1 MTGASESNETG
12 WRPGMKTSFTWVCSA
27 GGPLIVVPA
36 EIAQYWRGVEG
47 WSPSEVQRDWAD
59 ESVSDYARAC
69 GIDDYLGTLEVG
81 HGKAL
86 ILGDEP
92 MQTAFIP
99 ASEFIPATEGGI
111 FVRWMWAESEDG
123 VRRALGSVPESAWE
137 TTPHRIEVAREGL
150 LVFDSA
156 WPGDALPPPSRDVVP
171 ASWARIELPE
181 GTYTVDTADYEPDGS
196 TRLILHRLRGRRSD
210 LFDRT
215 PPSR

>member
-1 MTGASESNETG
+1 
-12 WRPGMKTSFTWVCSA
+12 MKTPLTWVCSA
-27 GGPLIVVPA
+27 GGPLVVAPA

-47 WSPSEVQRDWAD
+47 RSPSEVQRDVAD

-69 GIDDYLGTLEVG
+69 GIDAYLGTLKVG

-86 ILGDEP
+86 ILADEP

-99 ASEFIPATEGGI
+99 ASEGGV

-123 VRRALGSVPESAWE
+123 VRRALGAVPESAWE
-137 TTPHRIEVAREGL
+137 PTLHRIEVAREGL

-156 WPGDALPPPSRDVVP
+156 WPGDALPPPSRDEAP

-196 TRLILHRLRGRRSD
+196 TRLILHRLRGHRSD
-210 LFDRT
+210 LIDRA
-215 PPSR
+215 PLSR

>member
-1 MTGASESNETG
+1 MSESIQSG
-12 WRPGMKTSFTWVCSA
+12 RPVMKISINWVCSA
-27 GGPLIVVPA
+27 GGPLIVAPA
-36 EIAQYWRGVEG
+36 EIAPHWRGAHT
-47 WSPSEVQRDWAD
+47 WSPSEGRRGSAG

-69 GIDDYLGTLEVG
+69 GIDDYLGTLKVG

-92 MQTAFIP
+92 MQTAFIS
-99 ASEFIPATEGGI
+99 ASEGGI

-123 VRRALGSVPESAWE
+123 VRRALGAVPESAWGP
-137 TTPHRIEVAREGL
+137 TSHRIEVAREGL

-156 WPGDALPPPSRDVVP
+156 WPGDALPPPSKDVLP

-181 GTYTVDTADYEPDGS
+181 GTYMVDTADYEPDDS
-196 TRLILHRLRGRRSD
+196 TRLILHRLRGRRSGP
-210 LFDRT
+210 LDRT